1 MSGIKCINSQKSME
15 SNNGLSLSAVVFIVL
30 LTLKLSDVID
40 WSWWLITLPLWWWL
54 PMIFLVIIFAL
65 IIVLFEQIGNKVR
78 DQD

>member
-1 MSGIKCINSQKSME
+1 ME
-15 SNNGLSLSAVVFIVL
+15 SNNGLSFSAVVFIVL

-65 IIVLFEQIGNKVR
+65 IVILFEQIGNKVR

>member
-1 MSGIKCINSQKSME
+1 MSGIKCINLQRSME

-40 WSWWLITLPLWWWL
+40 WSWWLITLPLWWML

>member
-1 MSGIKCINSQKSME
+1 MSGIKCINLQRSME
-15 SNNGLSLSAVVFIVL
+15 SNNGLSFSAVIFIVL

-65 IIVLFEQIGNKVR
+65 IVILFEQIGNKVR

>member
-1 MSGIKCINSQKSME
+1 ME

-40 WSWWLITLPLWWWL
+40 WSWWWITLPLWWML
-54 PMIFLVIIFAL
+54 PMIFLVIIFAF

>member
-1 MSGIKCINSQKSME
+1 ME

-40 WSWWLITLPLWWWL
+40 WSWWLITLPLWWSL

-65 IIVLFEQIGNKVR
+65 IMVLFEQIGNKIR

>member
-1 MSGIKCINSQKSME
+1 ME

-65 IIVLFEQIGNKVR
+65 IVILFEQIGNKVR

>member
-1 MSGIKCINSQKSME
+1 MSGIKCINLQRSME
-15 SNNGLSLSAVVFIVL
+15 SNNGLSFSAVVFIVL

-65 IIVLFEQIGNKVR
+65 IVILFEQIGNKVR

>member
-15 SNNGLSLSAVVFIVL
+15 KNNGLSFSAVVFIVL
-30 LTLKLSDVID
+30 LTLKLSGVID
-40 WSWWLITLPLWWWL
+40 WSWWVVTLPLWWWL

>member
-1 MSGIKCINSQKSME
+1 MSGIKCINLQRSME
-15 SNNGLSLSAVVFIVL
+15 SNNGLSFSAVVFIVL